1 MPYTPS
7 ISLTDWV
14 RGLFDKDSIEQYWV
28 DEPAML
34 RMWKVAFFK
43 ALKWVQELEKAG
55 IVSDYLLL
63 SRIVQGE
70 DVRKHPNSP
79 INNFSLGPFLVMKSV
94 DFGGAVAMSVR
105 LGDEGEGIMTDLFYN
120 FYSSFLKL
128 YRAGFPA
135 SVDYSNRVLAAHH
148 SYMG

>member
-1 MPYTPS
+1 
-7 ISLTDWV
+7 
-14 RGLFDKDSIEQYWV
+14 
-28 DEPAML
+28 
-34 RMWKVAFFK
+34 
-43 ALKWVQELEKAG
+43 
-55 IVSDYLLL
+55 
-63 SRIVQGE
+63 
-70 DVRKHPNSP
+70 
-79 INNFSLGPFLVMKSV
+79 MKSV

-135 SVDYSNRVLAAHH
+135 SVDYSDRVLAAHH

>member
-1 MPYTPS
+1 
-7 ISLTDWV
+7 
-14 RGLFDKDSIEQYWV
+14 
-28 DEPAML
+28 
-34 RMWKVAFFK
+34 MWKVAFFK

-70 DVRKHPNSP
+70 DVRQHPRTSP

-94 DFGGAVAMSVR
+94 DFGGAVAISGVR
-105 LGDEGEGIMTDLFYN
+105 LSDEGMMTDLFYD
-120 FYSSFLKL
+120 FYSFLKL